1 MSSLKNLVMENK
13 LIYNYFL
20 FLFSIIP
27 LSFLIGPAF
36 SLSTIIIIDLSFLI
50 YLFFQKDFFF
60 LKNETFKYFLIL
72 YGYLIINLFISID
85 SNIGI
90 YRNLGFLRIIIFF
103 VAINYFLIE
112 KKFLNKVLIFWLIT
126 LFIVVFDVFIEGIFG
141 KNILGYGGIYGG
153 AGGSRI
159 VSFFKNEPIV
169 GGFLFSFYMIFLG
182 YLSDKVDTKYNYLV
196 LLFGIFFLL
205 AIIITGERSNGIKA
219 ILGFLLF
226 ILFYKKINLKYKIT
240 FFISCII
247 IIVFFVSNFN
257 FLKMRYT
264 SQLKTY
270 LNTDNVYIN
279 LYKSGYQV
287 FKNNPILGVG
297 NKNYRI
303 ETCKENI
310 KEKKNKDLYVCQT
323 HPHQIYFELLS
334 EHGLVG
340 FILIFYILYKLIFSR
355 IREVMSG
362 SNYLQIGSLIYML
375 LTFLPVLPSGAF
387 FGDFNITLFLLNLG
401 IFYASDLKTNLF
413 KYKIYKK

>member
-13 LIYNYFL
+13 LIYNYFF

-60 LKNETFKYFLIL
+60 LKSETFKYFLIL
-72 YGYLIINLFISID
+72 YGYLIINLFVSID
-85 SNIGI
+85 SSIGI

-112 KKFLNKVLIFWLIT
+112 KKFLNKVLIVWLIT
-126 LFIVVFDVFIEGIFG
+126 LIIVVFDVFIEGMFG
-141 KNILGYGGIYGG
+141 KNILGYGELYGG

-169 GGFLFSFYMIFLG
+169 GGFLFGFYMIFLG
-182 YLSDKVDTKYNYLV
+182 YLLDKVNTKYNYVV

-219 ILGFLLF
+219 ILGFFLF

-240 FFISCII
+240 FFISFII
-247 IIVFFVSNFN
+247 IIVLFVFNSN
-257 FLKMRYT
+257 FLKMRYIN
-264 SQLKTY
+264 QFKTY

-287 FKNNPILGVG
+287 FRNNPILGVG

-310 KEKKNKDLYVCQT
+310 KEQKNKAQYVCQT

-340 FILIFYILYKLIFSR
+340 FVLIFYILYKLIFSR

-362 SNYLQIGSLIYML
+362 SNYLQMGSLIYML
-375 LTFLPVLPSGAF
+375 LTFLPVIPSGAF
-387 FGDFNITLFLLNLG
+387 FGDFTITLFLINLG